1 MHRRPVKDT
10 CPLIDK
16 CIEQIKAA
24 INNSV
29 DVSYSRDVDTM
40 EEWISN
46 TVLLLDKIREAFEE
60 LRDSI
65 EEKIEEY
72 DMTTIGKSLQ
82 REIDY
87 LLDLQTS
94 TYDVLKDVT
103 EAIVEKI
110 ADKIREDLDDLIETE
125 LPYLELNS
133 DDVKKIYSKYINDDN
148 VREIADKVM
157 RDWGTEATI
166 GNITAYFVIDWY
178 RQHKD
183 MLKKLIAIRL
193 LHDLYL

>member
-1 MHRRPVKDT
+1 
-10 CPLIDK
+10 
-16 CIEQIKAA
+16 
-24 INNSV
+24 
-29 DVSYSRDVDTM
+29 M

-46 TVLLLDKIREAFEE
+46 TVLLLDKIIEAFEE
-60 LRDSI
+60 LRDSNT
-65 EEKIEEY
+65 KLRDNEEY
-72 DMTTIGKSLQ
+72 DMTTIGISLQ
-82 REIDY
+82 RQIDY
-87 LLDLQTS
+87 ILDLQTS
-94 TYDVLKDVT
+94 TYAVLKDVT

-133 DDVKKIYSKYINDDN
+133 NDVKKIYSKYINDDN
-148 VREIADKVM
+148 VWEIADKVM
-157 RDWGTEATI
+157 RDWGMEATT